1 MAQDPIFNKESKGN
15 QRANKKALA
24 NEKHNQTENS
34 TYRLEDTLR

>member
-15 QRANKKALA
+15 QRANKKPLA